1 MTQRRP
7 LVRVDGET
15 VQLPAGDTVAGAG
28 GTVTSV
34 ALSMPAGF
42 STSGSPVTTSGTLTV
57 TYATGY
63 QGFTT
68 AQSTKLAGIAT
79 GATVGATWGTNLFSI
94 PSNIT
99 SWASS
104 SVGPADVVTLANS
117 QTVSGDKEFSGN
129 SNRFSGASGVLLGT
143 GNARLRADANG
154 VFIRFGTTDYFRLG
168 ADGFFRN
175 LISGFESSSTVVPNA
190 DNYSSVGSASRR
202 WGVMYA
208 ATGTI
213 NTSDAREK
221 TPVREL
227 TAAEIAAA
235 IELGREIGAYRW
247 LTMVQEKGELAR
259 QHIGMTVQGAVA
271 ILEAHG
277 LDPFAYGFICF
288 DEWDEQQEIRHEWSA
303 LPQVVD
309 DFGNLLQEAMEAG
322 FEVVQEYR
330 PAGNRYSFR
339 MDELLAF
346 IARGLAHQVAAI
358 ERRLNQAGL

>member
-1 MTQRRP
+1 
-7 LVRVDGET
+7 
-15 VQLPAGDTVAGAG
+15 
-28 GTVTSV
+28 
-34 ALSMPAGF
+34 MPTGF

-288 DEWDEQQEIRHEWSA
+288 DEWDEQQEIREEWGA
-303 LPQVVD
+303 MPQVVD
-309 DFGNLLQEAMEAG
+309 DLGNLVQEAMEAG

-346 IARGLAHQVAAI
+346 IARGLAHQLATI
-358 ERRLNQAGL
+358 EHRLSQAGL